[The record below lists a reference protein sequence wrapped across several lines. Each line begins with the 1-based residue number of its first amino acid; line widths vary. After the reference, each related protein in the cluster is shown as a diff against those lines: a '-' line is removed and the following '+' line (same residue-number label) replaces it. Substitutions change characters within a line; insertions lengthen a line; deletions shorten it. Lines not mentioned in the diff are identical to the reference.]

1 MKRNL
6 NQLTWGDIES
16 VRKMYFEEGILSHGE
31 ISDTLGLTMD
41 AVMII
46 INAPRRIKFNLV
58 NKNSE
63 GKHNGK

>member
-6 NQLTWGDIES
+6 NQLTWGDIEN
-16 VRKMYFEEGILSHGE
+16 VREMYFEDGILSHGE
-31 ISDTLGLTMD
+31 IADTLGLTID

-46 INAPRRIKFNLV
+46 VNDPRRIKFNLV

-63 GKHNGK
+63 VR